1 MLNFGFYRFGRNLGY
16 VLDKELVEVVDELYM
31 RREVKIGN
39 NFLLKKGIDNLN
51 FRKIYFN

>member
-39 NFLLKKGIDNLN
+39 NFLLKKGIDNLY